1 MSPLVSI
8 CIPTFNAEKYL
19 KECLESVISQT
30 LTDFEILIVDNQSTD
45 QTLEIVKSYAEHDS
59 RFRIIVNEHNIGAIN
74 NFNRCAE
81 LANGE
86 WIKYVHADDLIAPDC
101 LEKLLSAKQPN
112 SDLIC
117 CRRNFLFESGVS
129 EKTKKY
135 YLSIL
140 SDRSIDSL
148 FPNSTDI
155 SAQDFCKA
163 TLENIG
169 FNIVGEPVAV
179 LVNRNMFY
187 RYGTFNR
194 HIINK
199 CDVELW
205 TRIAIHTGVTYVPQ
219 ALATHRVHSD
229 SMTIGN
235 TTDRHY
241 RKSQIDQLILLHEFV
256 LNPIYIPLRSAN
268 HKPALKLLD
277 MLALKAYEARRIAE
291 KSVSNSSSSSTNPN
305 IMHEWEE
312 IQAYYPA
319 LSSISKLNFTQRLS
333 HYSRRLSRIFKD

>member
-19 KECLESVISQT
+19 KECLEGVTSQT
-30 LTDFEILIVDNQSTD
+30 FTDFEVLIVDNQSTD
-45 QTLEIVKSYAEHDS
+45 QTLEIVKLYAEHDS
-59 RFRIIVNEHNIGAIN
+59 RFRIVVNEHNIGAIN
-74 NFNRCAE
+74 NFNRCIE
-81 LANGE
+81 LANGQ
-86 WIKYVHADDLIAPDC
+86 WIKYVHADDLISPDC
-101 LEKLLSAKQPN
+101 LEKLLTAKQPN

-117 CRRNFLFESGVS
+117 CRRNFLFEPGVS
-129 EKTKKY
+129 EKTREY

-148 FPNSTDI
+148 FPNSTNI

-179 LVNRNMFY
+179 LANRNVFY
-187 RYGTFNR
+187 RYGTFNQ

-205 TRIAIHTGVTYVPQ
+205 TRIAIHTGITYVPQ

-229 SMTIGN
+229 SLTTGN

-241 RKSQIDQLILLHEFV
+241 RKSQIDQLILLHEFA
-256 LNPIYIPLRSAN
+256 LNPVYIPLRIN
-268 HKPALKLLD
+268 HKPTSKLSD

-291 KSVSNSSSSSTNPN
+291 KSVSNSTSSGADTS
-305 IMHEWEE
+305 IMNEWEE

-319 LSSISKLNFTQRLS
+319 LSSISKLSFTQKLS
-333 HYSRRLSRIFKD
+333 HYSRRLNQFLRN